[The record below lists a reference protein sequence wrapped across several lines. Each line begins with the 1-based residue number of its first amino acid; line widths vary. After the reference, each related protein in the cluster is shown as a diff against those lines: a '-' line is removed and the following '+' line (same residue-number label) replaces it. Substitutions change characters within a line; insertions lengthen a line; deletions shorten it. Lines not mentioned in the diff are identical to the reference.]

1 MPRATNSVA
10 SRRRRKRVLNAAR
23 GYWGGRSR
31 LYRTARESVNR
42 ALVYAYRDRKR
53 RKGDFRRLWIL
64 RINAAARLNGISYS
78 RFIYGLKRL
87 EWLPIARL
95 WPTWQFLTP
104 LPSLPWW
111 RRRRCT
117 CSSGVA
123 PFRKN
128 LPQDIWIPSVHVFR
142 TSTDGDLKMATTT
155 TVEGPGTETGGFWI
169 DS

>member
-78 RFIYGLKRL
+78 RFIYGLKK
-87 EWLPIARL
+87 A
-95 WPTWQFLTP
+95 
-104 LPSLPWW
+104 
-111 RRRRCT
+111 
-117 CSSGVA
+117 GVA
-123 PFRKN
+123 ADRK
-128 LPQDIWIPSVHVFR
+128 IMA
-142 TSTDGDLKMATTT
+142 DLAVSDPAAFSALVEKAKMYL
-155 TVEGPGTETGGFWI
+155 
-169 DS
+169 